1 MTIDGSNPTP
11 PLDHLLANHS
21 SSHSA
26 IVSFTRARD
35 AISGADAGPEGVAG
49 GWMNPE
55 VISLAHGEGVR
66 RPHNTVVAAGVRAL
80 LDTRESSLDNYLY
93 LKPFPALEE
102 ELTRHFIAAGI
113 PEEAASSLCI
123 DSGNTR
129 LFFGFFYAVGNPGD
143 VFMVPRGYYQ
153 AVNMW
158 ADIASVFLETVETR
172 RSNSYKFT
180 REDLERFYRDRV
192 DTGEIRPPK
201 GLILFNPSYTGAVYS
216 VAELAEIASFIEE
229 RDLVVLEDAI
239 FRETE
244 FPGYAS
250 TYLASIP
257 GMDRRVVAVNGGSKA
272 YGLANIRIGWAC
284 GPKFIVDRMRYF
296 TMATSITVPH
306 IAKAMALAAL
316 RAPVAYLEG
325 NTRECMTR
333 VRLVS
338 DLFDEINCLVE
349 QALGFR
355 PAAPLLEIAHQPRA
369 AHSVLVSCD
378 GMAGLATQGGRR
390 ITNSIDITRHFL
402 LDCKVCLSPGF
413 SNGFTDC
420 TVRIAFGCLGWEH
433 TYAYP
438 KHDELV
444 ASAAALLGEVYPDED
459 NDALTH
465 RTAMMG
471 IDPSWTAADDLNP
484 GFEGGREELREAIG
498 RRLGPSVV
506 RLAVQNA
513 DLLAARARGRPATV
527 PAVTRPGQ
535 DPSGA
540 AK

>member
-1 MTIDGSNPTP
+1 MIIDGSNMTP
-11 PLDHLLANHS
+11 SLDHLLADHS
-21 SSHSA
+21 SSHRA
-26 IVSFTRARD
+26 IASFARARD
-35 AISGADAGPEGVAG
+35 VISGADAGPEVAAG

-66 RPHNTVVAAGVRAL
+66 RPHHTVVAAGVRAL
-80 LDTRESSLDNYLY
+80 LDTCESSLENYLY
-93 LKPFPALEE
+93 LKPFPAFEE
-102 ELTRHFIAAGI
+102 ELARHFIAAGI
-113 PEEAASSLCI
+113 PVESATNLCV

-143 VFMVPRGYYQ
+143 VFLVPRGYYQ

-158 ADIASVFLETVETR
+158 ADISSVFLETVETR

-180 REDLERFYRDRV
+180 REDLERFYRERV
-192 DTGEIRPPK
+192 DTGEVSSPK

-216 VAELAEIASFIEE
+216 RAELAEIADFIEE

-244 FPGYAS
+244 FPGCES

-257 GMDRRVVAVNGGSKA
+257 GMDRRVVTVNGGSKA
-272 YGLANIRIGWAC
+272 YGLANIRIGWGC
-284 GPKFIVDRMRYF
+284 GPKFIVDRMRYY

-316 RAPVAYLEG
+316 RAPADYLKG

-333 VRLVS
+333 AMLVS
-338 DLFDEINCLVE
+338 DLIDDINRQVAE
-349 QALGFR
+349 ALGFQ
-355 PAAPLLEIAHQPRA
+355 PAMPLLEIAHQPQA
-369 AHSVLVSCD
+369 SHSLLVSCD
-378 GMAGLATQGGRR
+378 GMAGLLTQDGRM
-390 ITNSIDITRHFL
+390 IGDSIDITRHFL
-402 LDCKVCLSPGF
+402 QDCKVCLSPGF

-420 TVRIAFGCLGWEH
+420 TVRIAFGCLGWMD
-433 TYAYP
+433 TYPYP
-438 KHDELV
+438 KHDELA
-444 ASAAALLGEVYPDED
+444 ASAAALLGEAHPGED
-459 NDALTH
+459 DGALA
-465 RTAMMG
+465 RRLAMIG
-471 IDPSWTAADDLNP
+471 IDPGWTAADDLNP

-506 RLAVQNA
+506 RLAMQNA
-513 DLLAARARGRPATV
+513 DLLAARASERPTAAPT
-527 PAVTRPGQ
+527 VTRPDQ
-535 DPSGA
+535 SASAA